1 LKSSKRRLN
10 VKFKHL
16 LMGLGI
22 AGILGAALFI
32 FYNGPLAADVA
43 PASPVIE
50 EIALDEVT
58 AEQPALDE
66 AALEEMLAENA
77 IAQMPA
83 EVELDEAAMAD
94 FLNADMTT
102 TASGLQYVIETEG
115 AGAIPEAGAVVQVHY
130 EGKLADGTIF
140 DSSYER
146 DEPIAFP
153 LGQGLVIPGWDEGI
167 SLLSVGSK
175 AKLIVPP
182 ELAYGEFGAV
192 GIIPPNATLYFEVEL
207 VDILPGS
214 PEAPVAVAD
223 SDFTTTGSGLKYY
236 ELAAG
241 NGVTPEPGQLVA
253 IHYTGWLE
261 DGTKVDS
268 SLDWGQPFI
277 FPLGEQ
283 AVIPGWDE
291 AVSTMKVGGQRQL
304 VIPPELAFGEAGIDG
319 LIPPNSTLIFE
330 VELVD
335 IQQS

>member
-1 LKSSKRRLN
+1 M
-10 VKFKHL
+10 KFKHL
-16 LMGLGI
+16 SMGLGF
-22 AGILGAALFI
+22 AGIVGAALFV
-32 FYNGPLAADVA
+32 FYNSQLAADVT
-43 PASPVIE
+43 PANPVTE
-50 EIALDEVT
+50 ESVVEEAAV
-58 AEQPALDE
+58 EQSALDE
-66 AALEEMLAENA
+66 ATLEELLAGMDLAENA
-77 IAQMPA
+77 VVQMPA
-83 EVELDEAAMAD
+83 EVELDETAMAD
-94 FLNADMTT
+94 FLNADMTAT
-102 TASGLQYVIETEG
+102 DSGLQYVIETEG
-115 AGAIPEAGAVVQVHY
+115 SGATPQAGDVVQVHY
-130 EGKLADGTIF
+130 EGKLADGAIF

-192 GIIPPNATLYFEVEL
+192 GVIPPNATLYFEVEL

-223 SDFTTTGSGLKYY
+223 NDFITTASGLKYY

-241 NGVTPEPGQLVA
+241 DGPTPEPGQLVA
-253 IHYTGWLE
+253 VHYTGWLE
-261 DGTKVDS
+261 DGTKFDS

-283 AVIPGWDE
+283 VVIPGWDE
-291 AVSTMKVGGQRQL
+291 AVSTMKVGAQRQL
-304 VIPPELAFGEAGIDG
+304 VVPPELAFGEAGIDG
-319 LIPPNSTLIFE
+319 LIPPNSILIFE

>member
-1 LKSSKRRLN
+1 
-10 VKFKHL
+10 
-16 LMGLGI
+16 MGLGI
-22 AGILGAALFI
+22 AGIVGAALFVG
-32 FYNGPLAADVA
+32 FNGQLTADGAVA
-43 PASPVIE
+43 NPVIE
-50 EIALDEVT
+50 EIALDDV
-58 AEQPALDE
+58 AVEQPALDE
-66 AALEEMLAENA
+66 AALEEMLADMALAENA
-77 IAQMPA
+77 VAQMPA

-94 FLNADMTT
+94 FLTADMTT

-115 AGAIPEAGAVVQVHY
+115 DGATPEAGAVVQVHY

-146 DEPIAFP
+146 NEPIAFP
-153 LGQGLVIPGWDEGI
+153 LGQGLVIPGWDEGV

-192 GIIPPNATLYFEVEL
+192 GVIPPNATLYFEVEL

-214 PEAPVAVAD
+214 PEAPMAVAD
-223 SDFTTTGSGLKYY
+223 SDFVTTDSGLKYY

-241 NGVTPEPGQLVA
+241 DGATPEPGQLVA
-253 IHYTGWLE
+253 VHYTGWLE
-261 DGTKVDS
+261 DGTKFDS

-283 AVIPGWDE
+283 MVIPGWDE
-291 AVSTMKVGGQRQL
+291 AVSTMKVGDQRQL
-304 VIPPELAFGEAGIDG
+304 VVPPELAFGETGIDG

-330 VELVD
+330 VELVE

>member
-1 LKSSKRRLN
+1 M
-10 VKFKHL
+10 KFKHL
-16 LMGLGI
+16 LMGLGL
-22 AGILGAALFI
+22 AGIIGAALFVG
-32 FYNGPLAADVA
+32 YSGQLATRGTPANPVTEEIVVEDVA
-43 PASPVIE
+43 V
-50 EIALDEVT
+50 
-58 AEQPALDE
+58 EQPTLDE
-66 AALEEMLAENA
+66 AALEEMLAQMAVAESA
-77 IAQMPA
+77 TAEMPA

-94 FLNADMTT
+94 FLNADMATT
-102 TASGLQYVIETEG
+102 DSGLQYVIETEG
-115 AGAIPEAGAVVQVHY
+115 SGVIPEAGEVVQVHY
-130 EGKLADGTIF
+130 EGKLADGTVF

-146 DEPIAFP
+146 GEPIAFP

-192 GIIPPNATLYFEVEL
+192 GVIPPNATLYFEVEL

-223 SDFTTTGSGLKYY
+223 SEFITTDSGLKYY
-236 ELAAG
+236 ELADG
-241 NGVTPEPGQLVA
+241 NGPIPEPGQLVA

-261 DGTKVDS
+261 DGTKFDS

-283 AVIPGWDE
+283 MVIPGWDE
-291 AVSTMKVGGQRQL
+291 VVSTMKVGDQRQL

>member
-1 LKSSKRRLN
+1 M
-10 VKFKHL
+10 KFKHL
-16 LMGLGI
+16 LMGLGV
-22 AGILGAALFI
+22 AGIVGAAFLVGF
-32 FYNGPLAADVA
+32 NGQLATGMA
-43 PASPVIE
+43 PAQPVTDELAVE
-50 EIALDEVT
+50 EVAV
-58 AEQPALDE
+58 EQPALDE
-66 AALEEMLAENA
+66 AALEEMLAEMALAENA
-77 IAQMPA
+77 VAQIPA

-94 FLNADMTT
+94 FLNVDMTT
-102 TASGLQYVIETEG
+102 TDSGLQYIVETEG
-115 AGAIPEAGAVVQVHY
+115 SGVTPIAGEVVQVHY

-192 GIIPPNATLYFEVEL
+192 GVIPPNATLYFEVEL
-207 VDILPGS
+207 VDMLPGS
-214 PEAPVAVAD
+214 PEVPFAVAD
-223 SDFTTTGSGLKYY
+223 SDFITTDSGLKYY

-241 NGVTPEPGQLVA
+241 DGPTPEPGQLVA

-277 FPLGEQ
+277 FPLGQ
-283 AVIPGWDE
+283 QVVIPGWDE
-291 AVSTMKVGGQRQL
+291 GVSTMKVGDQRQL
-304 VIPPELAFGEAGIDG
+304 VIPPELAFGEAGIEG
-319 LIPPNSTLIFE
+319 LIPPSSTLIFE
-330 VELVD
+330 VELVE

>member
-1 LKSSKRRLN
+1 M
-10 VKFKHL
+10 KFKHL

-22 AGILGAALFI
+22 AGIIGAALF
-32 FYNGPLAADVA
+32 FGYNSRLATDVA
-43 PASPVIE
+43 PVDPVIE
-50 EIALDEVT
+50 EIALDDV
-58 AEQPALDE
+58 AVEQPTLDE
-66 AALEEMLAENA
+66 AALEEMLANLGNA
-77 IAQMPA
+77 ESAVAEMPA
-83 EVELDEAAMAD
+83 EVELDEVAMAD

-102 TASGLQYVIETEG
+102 TDSGLQYVIETEG
-115 AGAIPEAGAVVQVHY
+115 AGATPEAGEVVQVHY

-192 GIIPPNATLYFEVEL
+192 GVIPPNAALYFEVEL

-214 PEAPVAVAD
+214 PEAPVTVAD
-223 SDFTTTGSGLKYY
+223 TDYTTTDSGLKYY

-241 NGVTPEPGQLVA
+241 DGPTPEPGQLVA
-253 IHYTGWLE
+253 VHYTGWLE
-261 DGTKVDS
+261 DGTKFDS

-283 AVIPGWDE
+283 VVVPGWDE
-291 AVSTMKVGGQRQL
+291 GVSTMKVGDQRQL

>member
-1 LKSSKRRLN
+1 M
-10 VKFKHL
+10 KFKHL

-22 AGILGAALFI
+22 AGIVGAAFFV
-32 FYNGPLAADVA
+32 FYNGQLAADVE
-43 PASPVIE
+43 SVKPVSE
-50 EIALDEVT
+50 EIALDEMTVD
-58 AEQPALDE
+58 QPTLDK
-66 AALEEMLAENA
+66 ASPEEMLGQMAVAE
-77 IAQMPA
+77 MPA
-83 EVELDEAAMAD
+83 KVELDEAAMAD

-102 TASGLQYVIETEG
+102 TDSGLQYVIETAGSG
-115 AGAIPEAGAVVQVHY
+115 ATPEAGDIVQVHY
-130 EGKLADGTIF
+130 QGKLADGTIF

-146 DEPIAFP
+146 GEPIAFP

-182 ELAYGEFGAV
+182 ELAYGEFGTV
-192 GIIPPNATLYFEVEL
+192 GVIPPNATLYFDVEL

-214 PEAPVAVAD
+214 PESPVAVAD
-223 SDFTTTGSGLKYY
+223 SDYTTTDSGLKYY
-236 ELAAG
+236 ELATGDGA
-241 NGVTPEPGQLVA
+241 TPEPGQLVA

-291 AVSTMKVGGQRQL
+291 GVSTMKIGGRRQL
-304 VIPPELAFGEAGIDG
+304 VVPPELAFGEEGIDG